1 VNSLGEAVLLAGAG
15 VLAGAVNAL
24 AGGGTL
30 ISFPALLAAGY
41 PPLTATVTSTVALWP
56 GYLGGAVGYRR
67 ELSGQRRLA
76 LSLAGASAAGA
87 VAGAVLLLSTSAAV
101 FESLVPVL
109 IAVASVALLVQP
121 WLKARFGLG
130 KEDKESKEGG
140 DGEARGHSRWAYLG
154 VGLGGVYG
162 AYFSGGMG
170 VLLLGVLGLFV
181 HDHLQRVNAV
191 RAVLSLVINTVAVVA
206 YALFGPVHWPAVAIM
221 AVASLAGG
229 LGGTRVARRL
239 PPPVLRGVVVTFG
252 LVLSVVL
259 AVR

>member
-1 VNSLGEAVLLAGAG
+1 MNSVSEAALLAGAG

-41 PPLTATVTSTVALWP
+41 PPLTATVTSTVSLWP
-56 GYLGGAVGYRR
+56 GYLGGAVGYRK
-67 ELSGQRRLA
+67 E
-76 LSLAGASAAGA
+76 LAGQGRLTLRLIGAAVLGAIAGA
-87 VAGAVLLLSTSAAV
+87 ALLLSTSAGV

-109 IAVASVALLVQP
+109 IAVASLALLLQP
-121 WLKARFGLG
+121 WLKKKLGL
-130 KEDKESKEGG
+130 DQES
-140 DGEARGHSRWAYLG
+140 EARGHSRWAYVG
-154 VGLGGVYG
+154 VLLGGVYG

-170 VLLLGVLGLFV
+170 VLLLGILGVFV

-191 RAVLSLVINTVAVVA
+191 RAVLSLTINSVAVIA
-206 YALFGPVHWPAVAIM
+206 YALFGPVHWPAVATM
-221 AVASLAGG
+221 AVASLIGG
-229 LGGTRVARRL
+229 FSGTRLARRL
-239 PPPVLRGVVVTFG
+239 SPAVLRGVVVTFG

>member
-1 VNSLGEAVLLAGAG
+1 VNILGETVLLAGAG
-15 VLAGAVNAL
+15 LLAGAVNAL

-30 ISFPALLAAGY
+30 ISFPALLAVGY
-41 PPLTATVTSTVALWP
+41 PPLTATVTSTVSLWP

-67 ELSGQRRLA
+67 ELSGQRALA

-87 VAGAVLLLSTSAAV
+87 VVGAVLLLSTSAGV
-101 FESLVPVL
+101 FTTLVPVL
-109 IAVASVALLVQP
+109 IAVASIALLVQP
-121 WLKARFGLG
+121 WLKTRLGLG
-130 KEDKESKEGG
+130 EEE
-140 DGEARGHSRWAYLG
+140 DGEAPGHSRWAYLG

-221 AVASLAGG
+221 AVASLVGG
-229 LGGTRVARRL
+229 FSGTRLARRL
-239 PPPVLRGVVVTFG
+239 SPAVLRGVVVTFG

-259 AVR
+259 AVY

>member
-87 VAGAVLLLSTSAAV
+87 VVGAVLLLSTSAAV

-121 WLKARFGLG
+121 WLKARFGLDQ
-130 KEDKESKEGG
+130 E
-140 DGEARGHSRWAYLG
+140 GEAGGHSRWAYLG

>member
-1 VNSLGEAVLLAGAG
+1 VNDLSEAGLLAGAG

-41 PPLTATVTSTVALWP
+41 PPLTATVTSTVSLWP

-67 ELSGQRRLA
+67 ELAGQGRLTLGLMA
-76 LSLAGASAAGA
+76 ASVLGA
-87 VAGAVLLLSTSAAV
+87 VAGAALLLSTSPGV

-109 IAVASVALLVQP
+109 IAVASLALLLQP
-121 WLKARFGLG
+121 WLKKKLGLD
-130 KEDKESKEGG
+130 EESE
-140 DGEARGHSRWAYLG
+140 ERGHSRWVYVG
-154 VGLGGVYG
+154 VLLGGVYG

-191 RAVLSLVINTVAVVA
+191 RAVLSLTVNSVAVIA
-206 YALFGPVHWPAVAIM
+206 YALFGPVHWPAVAMM
-221 AVASLAGG
+221 AVASLVGG
-229 LGGTRVARRL
+229 FSGTRLARRL
-239 PPPVLRGVVVTFG
+239 SPAVLRGVVVTFG

>member
-1 VNSLGEAVLLAGAG
+1 MSSLAESVLLAGAG

-41 PPLTATVTSTVALWP
+41 PPLTATVTSTVSLWP
-56 GYLGGAVGYRR
+56 GYLGGAVGYRK
-67 ELSGQRRLA
+67 ELSGQGRLTIRLIGAAVLGAA
-76 LSLAGASAAGA
+76 L
-87 VAGAVLLLSTSAAV
+87 GAVLLLSTSAGV

-109 IAVASVALLVQP
+109 IGLASLLLLLQP
-121 WLKARFGLG
+121 WLKSKLGLDQ
-130 KEDKESKEGG
+130 ER
-140 DGEARGHSRWAYLG
+140 GERGHSPWVYVG
-154 VGLGGVYG
+154 VFLGGLYG

-170 VLLLGVLGLFV
+170 VLLLGVLGVFV

-191 RAVLSLVINTVAVVA
+191 RAVLSLTINSVAVIA

-221 AVASLAGG
+221 AVASLIGG
-229 LGGTRVARRL
+229 FSGTRLARRL
-239 PPPVLRGVVVTFG
+239 SPAVLRGVIVTFG
-252 LVLSVVL
+252 LVLTVVL

>member
-41 PPLTATVTSTVALWP
+41 PPLTATVTSTVSLWP

-76 LSLAGASAAGA
+76 LGLAGASASGA
-87 VAGAVLLLSTSAAV
+87 VAGAVLLLSTSAGV

-109 IAVASVALLVQP
+109 IAVASIALLVQP
-121 WLKARFGLG
+121 WLKARLGL
-130 KEDKESKEGG
+130 DKESE
-140 DGEARGHSRWAYLG
+140 DGEAPGHSRWAYLG

-191 RAVLSLVINTVAVVA
+191 RAVLSLTINTVAVVA
-206 YALFGPVHWPAVAIM
+206 YALFGPVHWPTVAIM
-221 AVASLAGG
+221 AVASLIGDFS
-229 LGGTRVARRL
+229 GTRLARRL
-239 PPPVLRGVVVTFG
+239 SPAVLRGVVVTFG

-259 AVR
+259 AVH